1 MASNAQSNT
10 PWPEILGSKN
20 WEGLLDPL
28 DINVRTLILRCG
40 DFCQATYD
48 AFNNDKNSKYAGSS
62 RYGKK
67 SFFHKVMLQPSPS
80 DYQVTSFIY
89 ATAKISVPEAFFL
102 RSLSREAWDR
112 ESNWIGYIATTTDEV
127 SKALGRREIYIAWR
141 GTSRDLEWVDVL
153 GANSTSAEPLLRPKA
168 FTPTTT
174 ETKDGG
180 SSSSDSDSDD
190 DDTIPKV
197 MRGWLTIY
205 TSDDPNSS
213 FTKVSARTQVL
224 SSINQL
230 VEKYKNEDL
239 SIVITGH
246 SLGASLSI
254 VSAFDL
260 AENGITNIP
269 IAAFVFGSPQVGN
282 QAFNDRLN
290 QFSNVK
296 ILHIRNKIDLIPL
309 YPSKLLGYVDSG
321 VQFEIDTRKS
331 NSLKD
336 STNTGDWHNLQG
348 MLHVVAGWNGADGEF
363 ELKVPRS
370 LALVNKSSEFLK
382 DEHLIPGSWW
392 IEKNKGVVLNASGDW
407 VLEPPDEEDIPVPD
421 DTLVDLPVPEAP
433 EDTPVPENTVTNRP
447 NRFCSIL

>member
-1 MASNAQSNT
+1 MASNTQSTT
-10 PWPEILGSKN
+10 PWLEILGSNN

-28 DINVRTLILRCG
+28 DINLLTLILRCG

-48 AFNNDKNSKYAGSS
+48 AFNNDGNSKYAGSS

-80 DYQVTSFIY
+80 DYQVASFIY
-89 ATAKISVPEAFFL
+89 ATAKISLPEAFFL
-102 RSLSREAWDR
+102 QSLSREAWDR

-141 GTSRDLEWVDVL
+141 GTTRDLEWINVL
-153 GANSTSAEPLLRPKA
+153 GADATSAEPLLLQN
-168 FTPTTT
+168 TTT
-174 ETKDGG
+174 ETTTTKAKSLFKWIDVGNIVT
-180 SSSSDSDSDD
+180 SITSASNDD
-190 DDTIPKV
+190 EAVPKV

-205 TSDDPNSS
+205 TSDNPNSS

-224 SSINQL
+224 SSIKQL
-230 VEKYKNEDL
+230 VEKYKNEEI
-239 SIVITGH
+239 SIIITGH
-246 SLGASLSI
+246 SLGATLSI
-254 VSAFDL
+254 LSAFDL

-269 IAAFVFGSPQVGN
+269 ISAIVFASPHVGN

-296 ILHIRNKIDLIPL
+296 ILNIRNKIDLIPL
-309 YPSKLLGYVDSG
+309 YPSRLLGYVDSG

-331 NSLKD
+331 GSLKE
-336 STNTGDWHNLQG
+336 SVNPSDWHNLQG

-363 ELKVPRS
+363 KLKVPRS

-382 DEHLIPGSWW
+382 DEYLVPGSWW
-392 IEKNKGVVLNASGDW
+392 IEKNKGMVLNGNGDW
-407 VLEPPDEEDIPVPD
+407 VLEPPDEEDIPVP
-421 DTLVDLPVPEAP
+421 
-433 EDTPVPENTVTNRP
+433 EDTAVV
-447 NRFCSIL
+447 

>member
-1 MASNAQSNT
+1 MESTT
-10 PWPEILGSKN
+10 PWLEILGSKN

-28 DINVRTLILRCG
+28 DNTLRTLILRCG

-89 ATAKISVPEAFFL
+89 ATAKMSVPEAFFL
-102 RSLSREAWDR
+102 HSLSRESWDR

-127 SKALGRREIYIAWR
+127 SKALGRREIYIVWR
-141 GTSRDLEWVDVL
+141 GTSRDLEWIDVL
-153 GANSTSAEPLLRPKA
+153 GADAESAGPLLQQKA
-168 FTPTTT
+168 Y
-174 ETKDGG
+174 TKATDTGDAG
-180 SSSSDSDSDD
+180 SSSSDSDDE
-190 DDTIPKV
+190 DTPKV

-205 TSDDPNSS
+205 VSDDPNSS

-224 SSINQL
+224 TTIRQL
-230 VEKYKNEDL
+230 VSKYETEEV
-239 SIVITGH
+239 SIIITGH

-260 AENGITNIP
+260 AENGITVP

-282 QAFNDRLN
+282 KAFNDSLN
-290 QFSNVK
+290 QFPNVK

-309 YPSKLLGYVDSG
+309 YPSRLLGYVDTG

-331 NSLKD
+331 DSLKN
-336 STNTGDWHNLQG
+336 STNPGDWHNLQG

-382 DEHLIPGSWW
+382 DEYLVPGSWW
-392 IEKNKGVVLNASGDW
+392 IEKNKGMVLKANGEW
-407 VLEPPDEEDIPVPD
+407 VLDPPDEEDV
-421 DTLVDLPVPEAP
+421 PVPEPDELDIPVLEP
-433 EDTPVPENTVTNRP
+433 EVVLPVTEVTVVNRP
-447 NRFCSIL
+447 NRWCSIL

>member
-1 MASNAQSNT
+1 MHTTNHSSPAAMDSQT
-10 PWPEILGSKN
+10 PWPELLGANN
-20 WEGLLDPL
+20 WEHLLDPL
-28 DINVRTLILRCG
+28 DTNLRSLILRCG

-62 RYGKK
+62 RYGKN

-80 DYQVTSFIY
+80 DYQVATFIY
-89 ATAKISVPEAFFL
+89 ATAKINVPEAFFL
-102 RSLSREAWDR
+102 RSLSRESWDR

-127 SKALGRREIYIAWR
+127 SRALGRREIYMAWR
-141 GTSRDLEWVDVL
+141 GTSRDLEWINVF
-153 GANSTSAEPLLRPKA
+153 GAKSASAEPLLQQKT
-168 FTPTTT
+168 FTTAATG
-174 ETKDGG
+174 DAS
-180 SSSSDSDSDD
+180 SSSSDSDGDEAV
-190 DDTIPKV
+190 PKV
-197 MRGWLTIY
+197 MQGWLTIY
-205 TSDDPNSS
+205 TSDDPGSS
-213 FTKVSARTQVL
+213 FTKLSARTQVL
-224 SSINQL
+224 TSIKQL
-230 VEKYKNEDL
+230 VDKYKNEEM

-254 VSAFDL
+254 LSAFDL

-269 IAAFVFGSPQVGN
+269 ISAFVFGSPQVGN
-282 QAFNDRLN
+282 QAFNDRLS

-331 NSLKD
+331 GSLKR

-382 DEHLIPGSWW
+382 DEFLVPGSWW
-392 IEKNKGVVLNASGDW
+392 IEKNKGMIMNGDGDW
-407 VLEPPDEEDIPVPD
+407 VLEPPDEEDIPVPEFAD
-421 DTLVDLPVPEAP
+421 
-433 EDTPVPENTVTNRP
+433 
-447 NRFCSIL
+447 

>member
-1 MASNAQSNT
+1 MHTTNHTIPYQTSAMASNSQPTT
-10 PWPEILGSKN
+10 PWLEILGSKN

-28 DINVRTLILRCG
+28 DINLLTLILRCG

-48 AFNNDKNSKYAGSS
+48 AFNNDGNSKYAGSS

-80 DYQVTSFIY
+80 DYQVASFIY
-89 ATAKISVPEAFFL
+89 ATAKISLPEAFFL
-102 RSLSREAWDR
+102 QSLSREAWDR

-141 GTSRDLEWVDVL
+141 GTTRDLEWINVL
-153 GANSTSAEPLLRPKA
+153 GADATSAEPLLLRN
-168 FTPTTT
+168 TTT
-174 ETKDGG
+174 ETTTTKAKSLFEWIDVGNIV
-180 SSSSDSDSDD
+180 SSIISDSNDD
-190 DDTIPKV
+190 EAVPKV

-205 TSDDPNSS
+205 TSNNPNSS

-224 SSINQL
+224 SSIKQL
-230 VEKYKNEDL
+230 VEKYKNEEI
-239 SIVITGH
+239 SIIITGH
-246 SLGASLSI
+246 SLGATLSI
-254 VSAFDL
+254 LSAFDL

-269 IAAFVFGSPQVGN
+269 ISAIVFASPHVGN

-296 ILHIRNKIDLIPL
+296 ILNIRNKIDLIPL
-309 YPSKLLGYVDSG
+309 YPSRLLGYVDSG

-331 NSLKD
+331 GSLKE
-336 STNTGDWHNLQG
+336 SVNPSDWHNLQG

-363 ELKVPRS
+363 KLKVPRS

-382 DEHLIPGSWW
+382 DEHLVPGSWW
-392 IEKNKGVVLNASGDW
+392 IEKNKGMVLNGNGDW
-407 VLEPPDEEDIPVPD
+407 VLEPPDEEDIPVP
-421 DTLVDLPVPEAP
+421 
-433 EDTPVPENTVTNRP
+433 EDTPVV
-447 NRFCSIL
+447 